1 MKKYLSLIY
10 KVMAIMTA
18 AYGLFLNF
26 EKSSFSRMIVY
37 FTILNNI
44 FVLIFFIF
52 QIIIILFKITKT
64 QTYYIVNLSLIVN
77 ILITMFAFEF
87 VVRPYVNFQT
97 GYTAMNLRDTFVH
110 LIIPILT
117 FFNYI
122 LFDEKGKFNYEQ
134 IKYTA
139 ISPIIYLIFCMIYEN
154 LGGRFT
160 AFKQISK
167 YPYIFMDFE
176 TLGYFAVLSCI
187 LVILIFF
194 GVAWLIIFID
204 QHLSKKS
211 KNKKQP

>member
-18 AYGLFLNF
+18 TYGLFLNF
-26 EKSSFSRMIVY
+26 EKSGFSRMIVY

-64 QTYYIVNLSLIVN
+64 QTYYIVHLSLIVN

-122 LFDEKGKFNYEQ
+122 LFD
-134 IKYTA
+134 T
-139 ISPIIYLIFCMIYEN
+139 
-154 LGGRFT
+154 
-160 AFKQISK
+160 
-167 YPYIFMDFE
+167 
-176 TLGYFAVLSCI
+176 V
-187 LVILIFF
+187 
-194 GVAWLIIFID
+194 
-204 QHLSKKS
+204 
-211 KNKKQP
+211 KQPFHYH

>member
-134 IKYTA
+134 IKYRA

-211 KNKKQP
+211 KNKKEP